1 MPLRR
6 RETSRVA
13 AAPRPIESFTVNKT
27 VPKNKYSSPP
37 FPTQHQPKPGSE
49 QELEPA
55 PKWKGERYRA
65 AGKLKGK
72 RAIVTGGD
80 SGIGRSVAYFFAR
93 EGADVLITC
102 LPQEREDAAVV
113 RKAIE
118 ALDRKCVVLEG
129 DLTEL
134 DFCNTV
140 IDKAVESLGGLDIL
154 VHNAAWQNRKDIEE
168 MPEDDMDRTIKTN
181 VYAYLRLAKR
191 AVPHMKPGSSIIAT
205 GSIVGL
211 DGSARLADYGATKGA
226 IHSITKSLSQEL
238 MDKGIRCNVVAPGPV
253 WTPLNAA
260 DTGLDAE
267 DVAEFGDKT
276 GHSPMERPAQPE
288 ELAPAYVFFAS
299 EADSSYITGVV
310 LPVTGGK

>member
-1 MPLRR
+1 MTLRR
-6 RETSRVA
+6 RETSRVTA
-13 AAPRPIESFTVNKT
+13 PPRPIERFT

-37 FPTQHQPKPGSE
+37 FPAQHQDQPGSE
-49 QELEPA
+49 QELKPR
-55 PKWKGERYRA
+55 PKWRGEQYRE
-65 AGKLKGK
+65 AGKLRGK
-72 RAIVTGGD
+72 KAIVTGGD

-102 LPQEREDAAVV
+102 LPEERADAAEV
-113 RKAIE
+113 RGAIE
-118 ALDRKCVVLEG
+118 EIGRKCVVLEG
-129 DLTEL
+129 DLTDL
-134 DFCNTV
+134 DFCNKV
-140 IDKAVESLGGLDIL
+140 VDEAVGSLGGIDVL
-154 VHNAAWQNRKDIEE
+154 VHNAAWQNRKTIDE

-181 VYAYLRLAKR
+181 IYAYLRLARR
-191 AVPHMKPGSSIIAT
+191 AVPHMKPGASIIAT
-205 GSIVGL
+205 GSTVGL

-226 IHSITKSLSQEL
+226 IHSITKSLADEL
-238 MDKGIRCNVVAPGPV
+238 LDKGIRCNVVAPGPV

-267 DVAEFGDKT
+267 DVAGFGDET

-299 EADSSYITGVV
+299 DADSSYITGVV

>member
-6 RETSRVA
+6 RQTTRVA
-13 AAPRPIESFTVNKT
+13 AAPRPIERFS
-27 VPKNKYSSPP
+27 VPKNRYSSPP
-37 FPTQHQPKPGSE
+37 FPAQHQPNPGSE
-49 QELEPA
+49 RELKPA
-55 PKWKGERYRA
+55 PKWRGEHYRE

-102 LPQEREDAAVV
+102 LPEERADAAEV
-113 RKAIE
+113 RGAIE
-118 ALDRKCVVLEG
+118 ALDRRCVVLEG

-134 DFCNTV
+134 DFCDTV
-140 IDKAVESLGGLDIL
+140 VDEAIESLGGIDIL
-154 VHNAAWQNRKDIEE
+154 VHNAAWQNRKDIED

-191 AVPHMKPGSSIIAT
+191 AVPHMQPGSSIIAT

-226 IHSITKSLSQEL
+226 IHAITKSLADEL

-253 WTPLNAA
+253 WTPLNPS
-260 DTGLDAE
+260 DTGLSAE
-267 DVAEFGDKT
+267 EVAEFGDET
-276 GHSPMERPAQPE
+276 ANSPMGRPAQPE

-299 EADSSYITGVV
+299 EADSSYITGAV